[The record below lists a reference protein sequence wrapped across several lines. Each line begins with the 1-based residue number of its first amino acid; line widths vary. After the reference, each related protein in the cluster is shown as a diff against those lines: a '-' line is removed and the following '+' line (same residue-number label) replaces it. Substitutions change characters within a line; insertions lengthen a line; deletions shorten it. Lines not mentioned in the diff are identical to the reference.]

1 MIYEDDFEINGQSYN
16 RCIELTDWR
25 FSATALGMIRF
36 FDFYGTE
43 YHKEKR
49 KLFYNF
55 KDIDLTNDE
64 IKEKYLLFV
73 ENWFAHLMHHQILLD
88 LYDKLQISNDDEKL
102 IKKINE
108 KFAAN
113 KIMREVF
120 KGVKYGDCSL
130 EEIKKITKDNHFE
143 LIKSTFSN
151 PNEKNGYAKF
161 ENTSF
166 FGKSPKKRCRLLG
179 FYVDKG
185 RKTRSLGFNF
195 NEHAA
200 VSVDYMEFDFIPFA
214 FSKGKEVIFV
224 NNNSSIKNLI
234 ETNDKVKEYY
244 DNIAD
249 KNASWNTI
257 FYTYLKSSKFIRQDV
272 EIILKRIDNDY
283 YETVMI
289 RKKAIEIFMKL
300 TDGRI
305 MTEWLSN
312 LEKLLKIRIRIT
324 DNYYMDMTKIVTKSI
339 LNDILL
345 DDTIESIFKQE
356 STNREGKRWTFCIS
370 QLIRINII
378 LYKYLMNLEEN
389 MVNDKGLRGA
399 YASAKEVTSY
409 FKSKKLTNKTNS
421 YRQKLTSCIV
431 AKDYDRFIEIMLQLS
446 SYTQMSFGFL
456 HDLIKDFEGN
466 KNLAYEFINS
476 LGDYNQ
482 ENSKKN
488 QEEE

>member
-73 ENWFAHLMHHQILLD
+73 ENWFVHLMHHCKLVD
-88 LYDKLQISNDDEKL
+88 LYNKSQISEED
-102 IKKINE
+102 KKSINE
-108 KFAAN
+108 KFTAN
-113 KIMREVF
+113 GIMKKVF
-120 KGVKYGDCSL
+120 KSVKYGNLTL
-130 EEIKKITKDNHFE
+130 EDIKRRIESNRFEIILN
-143 LIKSTFSN
+143 TFINS
-151 PNEKNGYAKF
+151 KNGYSKF
-161 ENTSF
+161 EQISYF
-166 FGKSPKKRCRLLG
+166 AKEHQKRCRLLG

-200 VSVDYMEFDFIPFA
+200 VSVDYIEFDFIPFA
-214 FSKGKEVIFV
+214 FSKGKEAIFV

-249 KNASWNTI
+249 KSASWNTI

-378 LYKYLMNLEEN
+378 LYKYIMNLEEN
-389 MVNDKGLRGA
+389 MVNEKGLRGA